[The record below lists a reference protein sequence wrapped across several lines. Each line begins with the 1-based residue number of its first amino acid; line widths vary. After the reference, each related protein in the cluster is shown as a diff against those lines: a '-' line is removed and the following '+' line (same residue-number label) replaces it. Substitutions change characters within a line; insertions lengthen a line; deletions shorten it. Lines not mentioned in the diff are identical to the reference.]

1 MAENQDGKSR
11 VSRREFLTWA
21 WAASLVGLFG
31 QASGALLKF
40 FKPRIE
46 PGAFGTKVIAG
57 QVDEFA
63 PGTVNHIQQG
73 RFFISRLEDGSF
85 LALWH
90 RCTHLG
96 CTIPWREE
104 EGRFNCPCHSSI
116 FNTVGEVVSG
126 PAPRPMDLFPIQ
138 IEEGQLIVDT
148 SSPIQR
154 DRFDPSQSTPV

>member
-1 MAENQDGKSR
+1 MAKNQEKRRGFT
-11 VSRREFLTWA
+11 RREFLTWT

-31 QASGALLKF
+31 QASGALLSF

-46 PGAFGTKVIAG
+46 PGAFGSKVSAG

-63 PGTVNHIQQG
+63 PGTVSHIQKG

-104 EGRFNCPCHSSI
+104 ENRFNCPCHSTI

-126 PAPRPMDLFPIQ
+126 PAPRPMDLFPIE
-138 IEEGQLIVDT
+138 IEEGQLMVDT
-148 SSPIQR
+148 GNPVQR
-154 DRFDPSQSTPV
+154 DRFDPSQSTPA